1 MNRRFRLYAAVTLVA
16 LLVAGCGPCERLD
29 PVTAPVATGGS
40 ADFSTYVALGTSI
53 GSGSQSG
60 GLVDNHQVKSY
71 AALFAG
77 QVGAP
82 FTYPAISYPGIPALL
97 HLVSLSGPVIEQ
109 LEGTGSPTNF
119 DQALPYTNLS
129 VPGSILYDVAS
140 SARYGSGMF
149 PYILRGNGTMLAQ
162 AVSLQPTFLSFEFGA
177 NEVLGPATSGSGTP
191 VADVNTF
198 GSLLTGTLNALQA
211 SLPDTKMAIFTVPDV
226 TTIPF
231 VTTIKPYFT
240 VGGNRVYYLCA
251 TDAQH
256 LSDPIAPYN
265 GASHLNPNDYVLLTA
280 SSYLVSGMGIPTV
293 YGGAGTPLA
302 GGLVLTETEA
312 ASLRDVVGGYNTRI
326 RAEAAAR
333 GMAVVDLYGLLYTAS
348 TTGIQVGGARYS
360 SAFLTGGLMSLDGVH
375 PADMGHGLVTN
386 MMIDAVNRQFGSSIA
401 YVSLPEVQTYTA
413 SAEEVTLGPDGLA
426 GLPRVDGLEEALRAL
441 FPAK

>member
-29 PVTAPVATGGS
+29 PVTAPVATGGG

-53 GSGSQSG
+53 GAGTQSG

-97 HLVSLSGPVIEQ
+97 HLVSLNGPVIEQ
-109 LEGTGSPTNF
+109 LEGTGVPTNS
-119 DQALPYTNLS
+119 ALATSYTNLS
-129 VPGSILYDVAS
+129 VPGAILYDVAN

-149 PYILRGNGTMLAQ
+149 PIILRGRGTMLAQ
-162 AVSLQPTFLSFEFGA
+162 AVGLQPTFLSFEFGA
-177 NEVLGPATSGSGTP
+177 NEVLGPATTGSGTP
-191 VADVNTF
+191 VIDATSF
-198 GSLLTGTLNALQA
+198 GVLLDGTLDALQA
-211 SLPDTKMAIFTVPDV
+211 SLPDAKMAIFTVPDV

-251 TDAQH
+251 TDPQH
-256 LSDPIAPYN
+256 LN
-265 GASHLNPNDYVLLTA
+265 GTLNADDYVLLTA
-280 SSYLVSGMGIPTV
+280 SSYIVAGMGIPTA

-302 GGLVLTETEA
+302 GGLVLTATEA
-312 ASLRDVVGGYNTRI
+312 ASLQDALDGYNTRI
-326 RAEAAAR
+326 RAEATAR
-333 GMAVVDLYGLLYTAS
+333 GMAVVDLYGMLHTAA

-360 SAFLTGGLMSLDGVH
+360 SAFLTGGLLSLDGCH
-375 PADMGHGLVTN
+375 PSDMGQGLLTN
-386 MMIDAVNRQFGSSIA
+386 MMIDAVNRQFGSSIP
-401 YVSLPEVQTYTA
+401 YVDLPKVETYSA
-413 SAEEVTLGPDGLA
+413 SAEEVVLTAQGLT